1 MTAPLLAVTVCLLAA
16 GPAVAADDGA
26 EVVISVGQS
35 DSLGVVSTA
44 QSDGGTDAD
53 SGPDRRLVGRESGER
68 VDAVV
73 IALWTIAGVMTVLL
87 GIFLWHTSP
96 RRRLRLAGASAELFD
111 EAAEDPEAA
120 GREPGEDSGDGHSA
134 ARDFAERVWERILGW
149 THSWRAR
156 PHGAVSADDGSE
168 HESGGVS
175 EDESAVWKFDEKDGE
190 ERSV

>member
-1 MTAPLLAVTVCLLAA
+1 MTAPLLAVTLCLLAA
-16 GPAVAADDGA
+16 GPAVAADDGG

-53 SGPDRRLVGRESGER
+53 AGTNRRLVGRESGER

-87 GIFLWHTSP
+87 GVFLWHTSP

-120 GREPGEDSGDGHSA
+120 GREPGEDSGDEDSA
-134 ARDFAERVWERILGW
+134 GKDFFGTVWERTLAW
-149 THSWRAR
+149 TRSRVAR
-156 PHGAVSADDGSE
+156 PHRAEPVDDGSE
-168 HESGGVS
+168 RESGGDS
-175 EDESAVWKFDEKDGE
+175 ADESAVWNFGEKDGD

>member
-1 MTAPLLAVTVCLLAA
+1 MTAPLLAVMLCLLAA
-16 GPAVAADDGA
+16 GPASADDDGD

-111 EAAEDPEAA
+111 EAAEDPEVA
-120 GREPGEDSGDGHSA
+120 GREPGEDSGGEDSGWN
-134 ARDFAERVWERILGW
+134 DFAGRVRERIAAW
-149 THSWRAR
+149 TRSWGAR
-156 PHGAVSADDGSE
+156 PHDAESVEDGSE
-168 HESGGVS
+168 QEFDADS
-175 EDESAVWKFDEKDGE
+175 EDESAVWKFGEKDGE